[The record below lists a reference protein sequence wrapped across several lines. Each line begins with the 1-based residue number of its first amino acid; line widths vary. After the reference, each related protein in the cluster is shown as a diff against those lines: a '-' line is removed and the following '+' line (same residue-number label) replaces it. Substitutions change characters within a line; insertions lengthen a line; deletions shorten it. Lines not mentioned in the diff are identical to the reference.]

1 MTAKVNVFLDTSAL
15 FAGIWSS
22 TGGARMILKLGEA
35 GAVNILVCS
44 QVLNEIDGVIRKK
57 SPDNLSHLAL
67 ILDRSRTKVAPN
79 PSEDLFNKCN
89 QLLPHKGDA
98 EIIAAA
104 WEILID
110 FFVTLDRRHFID
122 NSSLIQAIPFPIGTP
137 GDFLT
142 WFRRRFSNQQSN

>member
-22 TGGARMILKLGEA
+22 TGGARMILRLGEA
-35 GAVNILVCS
+35 GVINIQVCAL
-44 QVLNEIDGVIRKK
+44 VLNEIDNVFRKK
-57 SPDNLSHLAL
+57 SPDNLSYLAL
-67 ILDRSRTKVAPN
+67 ILDRSGTTVAPN
-79 PSEDLFNKCN
+79 PNEDLFRKCY

-104 WEILID
+104 WEIMTD
-110 FFVTLDRRHFID
+110 FFATLDRGHFI
-122 NSSLIQAIPFPIGTP
+122 NNESLIKVIPFPIGTP

-142 WFRRRFSNQQSN
+142 WFRRGFSNQQSN